1 MAVDPRF
8 FRFLG
13 PVTLGEL
20 AAASGAECRGDVDR
34 EASSV
39 GSAGTARAGEICYY
53 DGKKPPADG
62 AVSKDAA
69 ACFIVAAFADAL
81 PPGVAALVSNLPRHA
96 YAMAARKLI
105 EFRDWG
111 DTQKPHTPTNVH
123 ASANVAATA
132 HIGVGAAIGERTVV
146 APNAVIGPGVQIGKD
161 CVIGA
166 NASIQCALIGNGV
179 KVYSGARLG
188 EAGFG
193 VMPGPTG
200 AQDAPQYGRVILQDG
215 VTIGANSCVDRGAF
229 DDTILGENTKID
241 NLCQIAHNVVAGRNV
256 LMASFAGI
264 SGSVTIGDGVQLG
277 GRVGIADHVTIGE
290 GASIAASAGVFRE
303 IPAGQTWGGVPARPI
318 KEWMREI
325 AWLHKQTSSKRRKD

>member
-13 PVTLGEL
+13 PVALGDL
-20 AAASGAECRGDVDR
+20 AAVSDAECRGDGTR
-34 EASSV
+34 EATSV
-39 GSAGTARAGEICYY
+39 GPAGNARAGEVCYY
-53 DGKKPPADG
+53 DGKKPPAEDD
-62 AVSKDAA
+62 VSKAA
-69 ACFIVAAFADAL
+69 IACFISAAFANAL
-81 PPGVAALVSNLPRHA
+81 PEGVAALVSELPRHA
-96 YAMAARKLI
+96 HAMAARKLVQ
-105 EFRDWG
+105 FRDWG
-111 DTQKPHTPTNVH
+111 DTERPHTPTNIH
-123 ASANVAATA
+123 ASARIAATA
-132 HIGVGAAIGERTVV
+132 HVGEGAAIGERTVI

-166 NASIQCALIGNGV
+166 NVSIQCALIGNGV
-179 KVYSGARLG
+179 KVYSGARIG

-193 VMPGPTG
+193 VMPGPSG

-277 GRVGIADHVTIGE
+277 GRVGIADHVTIGD